1 MKIGHHEIK
10 AAIFDVDG
18 TILDS
23 MPYWINAAD
32 EYLDRLNIPHAEGVG
47 KMFLSMNMEE
57 GAEYLRQKYLP
68 DMSMRQ
74 LLGGIVDVMTEA
86 YTYKVQPKPGA
97 IEFMRTLRD
106 NGIPIVIATATDR
119 RMLQAGLDRLGI
131 SELIQTILTCS
142 ECQTSKSKPDIF
154 LRAAELLGTQPNET
168 VVFEDALYAVTTAVN
183 AGFVVVAMHDAAS
196 VHNADQIENIAAYY
210 IEDFAQIADLEQ
222 KEIQ

>member
-1 MKIGHHEIK
+1 MKIGNHEIK

-32 EYLDRLNIPHAEGVG
+32 EYLDRLNIPHPEGIG
-47 KMFLSMNMEE
+47 QTFLSMNMED

-74 LLGGIVDVMTEA
+74 LLDGIVDVMTEA
-86 YTYKVQPKPGA
+86 YTHKVLPKVGA
-97 IEFMRTLRD
+97 IEFMRTLHD

-131 SELIQTILTCS
+131 TELVQDILTCS

-154 LRAAELLGTQPNET
+154 LRAAEKLGTAPNET
-168 VVFEDALYAVTTAVN
+168 AVFEDALYAVTTAVN
-183 AGFVVVAMHDAAS
+183 AGFVVVA
-196 VHNADQIENIAAYY
+196 IEDETSRRDRQNIRDIAAYY
-210 IEDFAQIADLEQ
+210 IEDYSRIGEL
-222 KEIQ
+222 